1 MRRAASSPRWAWVV
15 LTLLCVAAV
24 VVAVL
29 VVGPESAPAA
39 KSRTVTAERGVVQS
53 TVSGSGT
60 IQARQTNVNFA
71 SAGQLTDVKVKAGQ
85 HVVEG
90 QVLAHVK
97 SQSAEL
103 SLEQAEAQLR
113 SAQASL
119 DSAEAQATAS
129 TASSATATTSANEG
143 ASGPTGPSQNQS
155 QSQNQ
160 SSNSNSNSNSASS
173 QASKQA
179 AVAQAQAQV
188 DSAEAAVE
196 NAQQGVSDT
205 TLTSPVSGTVA
216 SVNAGVG
223 DYVSGGGSSNA
234 SAQSSSNN
242 SNSSSNNNSSSQS
255 NSSSSGSAFIV
266 IVDMNHLD
274 LVVPFSE
281 SDIHKIK
288 LHQPATVSVNAL
300 PEEQIAASVTSIDTL
315 PTTNNSV
322 TSYNVT
328 FRLDQHASGIK
339 PGMSASATVVVERVD
354 DAVNVVTAAIS
365 RGVGGSTVTV
375 VKDGK
380 AVRQQVSTGIT
391 GDSTTQILSG
401 LNAGDQVQ
409 VPIVTNS
416 ATAGGGTGTGRLGGG
431 DLGGGLGG
439 GGGGAFRVGGG
450 GGFAGPPGG
459 GP

>member
-129 TASSATATTSANEG
+129 TASSATATTSANKG

-155 QSQNQ
+155 SNANSNQ
-160 SSNSNSNSNSASS
+160 SSAQS

-300 PEEQIAASVTSIDTL
+300 PEEQIAATVTSIDTL

-375 VKDGK
+375 VKGGK

-431 DLGGGLGG
+431 GLGGGLGG

-450 GGFAGPPGG
+450 FAGPPGG
-459 GP
+459 GGP